1 MFAGMLAVGLLQNLH
16 LRATASQP
24 TRYARPV
31 GQGHLVSR

>member
-24 TRYARPV
+24 TRFARPV
-31 GQGHLVSR
+31 SQGHLVSR